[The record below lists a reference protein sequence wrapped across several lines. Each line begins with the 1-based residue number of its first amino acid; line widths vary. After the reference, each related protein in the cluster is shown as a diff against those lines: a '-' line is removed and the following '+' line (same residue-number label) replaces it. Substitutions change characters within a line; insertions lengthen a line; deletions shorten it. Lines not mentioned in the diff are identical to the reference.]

1 MPGLN
6 RTGPMG
12 GGPRTGRGLGLCGTA
27 GQSPRFSWSGFF
39 RGIGRGGAPWGGGG
53 GRCFGGRRNW
63 FFSGAGSQA
72 TSPGASNEI
81 ETLKAGIA
89 SAKEEI
95 AAMEARLSELA
106 KKD

>member
-27 GQSPRFSWSGFF
+27 GKSPRFSWSGFF

-63 FFSGAGSQA
+63 FSFGGSA
-72 TSPGASNEI
+72 PTTSAGASDEV
-81 ETLKAGIA
+81 EALRAGIA
-89 SAKEEI
+89 AAKEEI
-95 AAMEARLSELA
+95 AAMEARLSELD
-106 KKD
+106 KKE